1 MGSYELKIQSH
12 RQKLFLDLHHKSS
25 QKLKMM
31 FFEPI
36 YLDFD
41 FSNHK
46 PFTKQIDPFQKF
58 CKTHLLQTNCKPSC
72 CKPVHEIPQFLYVN
86 LPEYKPENVQVKSNK
101 NGTGEVSASKD
112 LVVDSGRNG
121 QRRTTTHFEQR
132 FDLPEYLRKENL
144 LDQVSCKFDDGR
156 LVFSYPEMPVGVKM
170 HINME
175 EDMIDEKTVYDEK
188 VGKDAIVETIE
199 EKSKP
204 SDLEIV
210 KIVDVDGHSEIDV
223 E

>member
-1 MGSYELKIQSH
+1 MGQLRIENSITLTQTNFST
-12 RQKLFLDLHHKSS
+12 HKTS

-36 YLDFD
+36 YLDVD
-41 FSNHK
+41 LSNHK
-46 PFTKQIDPFQKF
+46 PFPNQIDPLNFNFQKF
-58 CKTHLLQTNCKPSC
+58 CKTHLLQTNCKPSR
-72 CKPVHEIPQFLYVN
+72 CKSVQKIPQSLYVN
-86 LPEYKPENVQVKSNK
+86 FPEYKPENVQVKINK
-101 NGTGEVSASKD
+101 NGTVELSASKD

-121 QRRTTTHFEQR
+121 QRRTTTHIEQT

-144 LDQVSCKFDDGR
+144 LDQVSCKFDDGK

-170 HINME
+170 QINME
-175 EDMIDEKTVYDEK
+175 EDMIDEKTVN
-188 VGKDAIVETIE
+188 E

-204 SDLEIV
+204 IDLEIV
-210 KIVDVDGHSEIDV
+210 KIVDADGHSEIDV

>member
-1 MGSYELKIQSH
+1 MGST
-12 RQKLFLDLHHKSS
+12 HKTS

-36 YLDFD
+36 YLNIDL
-41 FSNHK
+41 SNHK
-46 PFTKQIDPFQKF
+46 PFANQIDPFQKF
-58 CKTHLLQTNCKPSC
+58 CKTHLLQTNCKPSL
-72 CKPVHEIPQFLYVN
+72 CKSVQKIPQSLYVN
-86 LPEYKPENVQVKSNK
+86 LPEYKPENVQVKINK
-101 NGTGEVSASKD
+101 NGSVELSASKD

-121 QRRTTTHFEQR
+121 QRRTTTHFEQT

-144 LDQVSCKFDDGR
+144 LDQVSCKFDEGR

-170 HINME
+170 QINME
-175 EDMIDEKTVYDEK
+175 EDIIDDETGESASENSGKLSRVNEAVKT
-188 VGKDAIVETIE
+188 IVETIDE
-199 EKSKP
+199 ISKP
-204 SDLEIV
+204 IDLEIV

>member
-12 RQKLFLDLHHKSS
+12 TKTNFSTHKTS
-25 QKLKMM
+25 QKLKMF

-36 YLDFD
+36 YLDVD
-41 FSNHK
+41 LSNYK
-46 PFTKQIDPFQKF
+46 PFAKQIDPFQKF
-58 CKTHLLQTNCKPSC
+58 CKTHLLQTNCKPSR
-72 CKPVHEIPQFLYVN
+72 CKPVQKIPQFLYVN
-86 LPEYKPENVQVKSNK
+86 LPEYKPENVQVNINK
-101 NGTGEVSASKD
+101 NGTVELNASKD

-121 QRRTTTHFEQR
+121 QRRTTTHFEQT
-132 FDLPEYLRKENL
+132 FDLPEYLREENL

-170 HINME
+170 QINME

-188 VGKDAIVETIE
+188 VGKE
-199 EKSKP
+199 ELNESGESEDKSKP
-204 SDLEIV
+204 IDLEIV
-210 KIVDVDGHSEIDV
+210 KIVDADGHSEIDV

>member
-1 MGSYELKIQSH
+1 MGST
-12 RQKLFLDLHHKSS
+12 HKTS

-36 YLDFD
+36 YLDVD
-41 FSNHK
+41 LSNHK

-58 CKTHLLQTNCKPSC
+58 CKTHLLQTNCKPSRC
-72 CKPVHEIPQFLYVN
+72 NPVQKIPQSLYVN
-86 LPEYKPENVQVKSNK
+86 LPEYKPENVQVKINK
-101 NGTGEVSASKD
+101 NGTVELSASKD

-121 QRRTTTHFEQR
+121 QRRTTTHIEQT
-132 FDLPEYLRKENL
+132 FDLPKYLRKENL

-170 HINME
+170 QINME
-175 EDMIDEKTVYDEK
+175 EDMIDDETGESALENS
-188 VGKDAIVETIE
+188 GKLSSVNEAVNTIVETIE

-210 KIVDVDGHSEIDV
+210 KIVDVYSHSEIGV